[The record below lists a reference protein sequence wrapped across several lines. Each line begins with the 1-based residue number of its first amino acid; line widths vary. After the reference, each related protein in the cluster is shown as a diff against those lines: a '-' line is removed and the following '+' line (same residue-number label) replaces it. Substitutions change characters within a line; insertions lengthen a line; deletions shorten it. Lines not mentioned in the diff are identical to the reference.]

1 MGQRRIRQRQR
12 EQRRHQFKWRA
23 HRGVVAERCDPSPVQ
38 RNRCAVLPLPRL
50 HRRLPLALPQ
60 HSARGPCHD
69 AALAGAAGGRH
80 QPESLNQPPLQEARH
95 KEKGAKIM
103 KGMTRRKWLAAAGVT
118 TAAVGANSLFAQ
130 EATPA
135 STHHYDFKKISPRE
149 LIQRRHLPNVELIT
163 QDNQKVHFYTDL
175 VKDRRVVIQFMFAR
189 CKDICP
195 VITHHLAEVQRILKD
210 RVGRD
215 IFFYSITL
223 SPEED
228 SPQDLKAFAKK
239 HGVGPGWTFL
249 TGKPDDI
256 LLLRKSLGFFY
267 NDPKEDAD
275 RNNHSGM
282 VVVGT
287 EPLMRWAMCQGGAR
301 PEWIAT
307 VIRTEMDAP
316 FKGAVNGIRQ
326 TDPAVRLNTKE
337 ATNGTAPAAHVH
349 RMK

>member
-1 MGQRRIRQRQR
+1 M
-12 EQRRHQFKWRA
+12 
-23 HRGVVAERCDPSPVQ
+23 
-38 RNRCAVLPLPRL
+38 
-50 HRRLPLALPQ
+50 
-60 HSARGPCHD
+60 
-69 AALAGAAGGRH
+69 
-80 QPESLNQPPLQEARH
+80 
-95 KEKGAKIM
+95 AK
-103 KGMTRRKWLAAAGVT
+103 MTRRNWLAAAGAT
-118 TAAVGANSLFAQ
+118 TAAVGATGLARTTSSFAQ

-135 STHHYDFKKISPRE
+135 DRHNYNFKNIPPRE
-149 LIQRRHLPNVELIT
+149 LIQQRHLPNVELIT

-195 VITHHLAEVQRILKD
+195 VITHHLVEAQKFLKG

-228 SPQDLKAFAKK
+228 SPRDLKAYAKL

-282 VVVGT
+282 LVVGT
-287 EPLMRWAMCQGGAR
+287 EPLMRWAMCQGGAD
-301 PEWIAT
+301 PKWIAT
-307 VIRTEMDAP
+307 VIQTEADAP
-316 FKGAVNGIRQ
+316 LIGSVDGIRQ
-326 TDPAVRLNTKE
+326 TDPAVHLK
-337 ATNGTAPAAHVH
+337 AAPPASVPKGPNAIH
-349 RMK
+349 RHGSMRE

>member
-1 MGQRRIRQRQR
+1 
-12 EQRRHQFKWRA
+12 
-23 HRGVVAERCDPSPVQ
+23 
-38 RNRCAVLPLPRL
+38 
-50 HRRLPLALPQ
+50 
-60 HSARGPCHD
+60 
-69 AALAGAAGGRH
+69 
-80 QPESLNQPPLQEARH
+80 
-95 KEKGAKIM
+95 M
-103 KGMTRRKWLAAAGVT
+103 KSMTRRKWLAAAGVT
-118 TAAVGANSLFAQ
+118 TAAVGVVGKTNLFGQ
-130 EATPA
+130 EATPE
-135 STHHYDFKKISPRE
+135 STKPYNFNDISPRE
-149 LIQRRHLPNVELIT
+149 LTQQRHLPNVELIT
-163 QDNQKVHFYTDL
+163 QDDQKVHFYDDL

-189 CKDICP
+189 CKDVCP
-195 VITHHLAEVQRILKD
+195 VITHHLVEVQRMLKG

-228 SPQDLKAFAKK
+228 SPRDLKAYARK

-282 VVVGT
+282 IVVGT
-287 EPLMRWAMCQGGAR
+287 EPLMRWAMCEGGAN

-316 FKGAVNGIRQ
+316 FQGAVDGIKQ
-326 TDPAVRLNTKE
+326 ADPAVHLDGPVNTKP
-337 ATNGTAPAAHVH
+337 ASPAVHIHSKAMRSGT
-349 RMK
+349 